1 MKRKLTYRTLWTLL
15 VGTLLMTSCI
25 EDFVADIDEKDE
37 QLLVVEGSIYSNSL
51 CTFYLSSTQ
60 KVGGEYYWDD
70 VGLGGEYGV
79 SRLHAPRKNS
89 FNVYKAE
96 VSVKGSDGTSFPCE
110 NNPYHG
116 GYVGV
121 AYQVNVGTLKRGVKY
136 WLQVKLDSLTYE
148 SEPQE
153 PIFAVPID
161 SLSFAQER
169 EDLEV
174 DILVST
180 APSETGEPQYTRW
193 EYEEWWE
200 IYTPWTAFMEYD
212 PITDKIIGVT
222 AMKHHGW
229 ANDSSKSYISATSEP
244 FKDNR
249 LQQYRLY
256 SIGHTDNRLQTC
268 YYTRV
273 KEYAISKAEYEYE
286 NLRDRQSSDMGGIF
300 TPQPS
305 ELPSNIHCLEEDR
318 RAIGFVGVRGNV
330 ATCEMYIKK
339 GQVKYY
345 PSRTPYPISEEQ
357 VREKTWNDLYRAGYQ
372 VLTYE
377 TYPNGN
383 AYVQWCPVW
392 CIDCRNS
399 FWKCSLEKPSFWRE

>member
-1 MKRKLTYRTLWTLL
+1 MKRMKLTYNTFWTLL
-15 VGTLLMTSCI
+15 ACSLLMTSCI
-25 EDFVADIDEKDE
+25 EDFVPDLEEED
-37 QLLVVEGSIYSNSL
+37 QYLLVVEGSIYSDSL
-51 CTFYLSSTQ
+51 CSFHLGCTEGLN
-60 KVGGEYYWDD
+60 VPYYWDF
-70 VGLGGEYGV
+70 GFYSGGYGHRPSPIDFSNTEICV
-79 SRLHAPRKNS
+79 M
-89 FNVYKAE
+89 
-96 VSVKGSDGTSFPCE
+96 GSDGTIFPGSV
-110 NNPYHG
+110 NPQS
-116 GYVGV
+116 VPRF
-121 AYQVNVGTLKRGVKY
+121 QVKVGTLKQGVKY
-136 WLQVKLDSLTYE
+136 WLQVKVNGLTYE
-148 SEPQE
+148 SDPQE
-153 PIFAVPID
+153 PLFAVPID

-180 APSETGEPQYTRW
+180 AASETGKNQYTRW
-193 EYEEWWE
+193 EYDEWWE

-229 ANDSSKSYISATSEP
+229 ANDSSNSYILANSEP

-318 RAIGFVGVRGNV
+318 RAIGFVGVRGSV

-345 PSRTPYPISEEQ
+345 PLRTPYMVSEEQ
-357 VREKTWNDLYRAGYQ
+357 VKEKTWNELYMAGYQ

-377 TYPNGN
+377 PLANGK
-383 AYVQWCPVW
+383 ALVQWCPVW

>member
-1 MKRKLTYRTLWTLL
+1 MKRMKLTYKTFWTLL
-15 VGTLLMTSCI
+15 ACSLLMTSCI
-25 EDFVADIDEKDE
+25 EDFVPNLEEED
-37 QLLVVEGSIYSNSL
+37 QYLLVVEGNIYSDSL
-51 CTFYLSSTQ
+51 CSFHLGRTEGLNMPYNWDFDFYPG
-60 KVGGEYYWDD
+60 V
-70 VGLGGEYGV
+70 YGQRP
-79 SRLHAPRKNS
+79 SPIDFSN
-89 FNVYKAE
+89 AE
-96 VSVKGSDGTSFPCE
+96 ICVMGSDGTIFPGSV
-110 NNPYHG
+110 NPHS
-116 GYVGV
+116 VPPF
-121 AYQVNVGTLKRGVKY
+121 QVNVGTLKQGVKY
-136 WLQVKLDSLTYE
+136 WLQVKVDGLTYE

-153 PIFAVPID
+153 PLFAVSID
-161 SLSFAQER
+161 SLSFAQDR

-180 APSETGEPQYTRW
+180 AASGTGTPQYTRW
-193 EYEEWWE
+193 EYDEYWE
-200 IYTPWTAFMEYD
+200 IYTPWAAFMEYD
-212 PITDKIIGVT
+212 PNTDNIIAVT

-229 ANDSSKSYISATSEP
+229 ANDSSKSYILASSET

-256 SIGHTDNRLQTC
+256 SIDHADNRLQTC

-286 NLRDRQSSDMGGIF
+286 NLRNRQSSDMGGIF

-305 ELPSNIHCLEEDR
+305 ELPSNIRCLEEDR
-318 RAIGFVGVRGNV
+318 KAIGFVGVRGSV

-339 GQVKYY
+339 GQVKYF
-345 PSRTPYPISEEQ
+345 PLRTPYTISEDL
-357 VREKTWNDLYRAGYQ
+357 VKEKTWNELYRSGYQ

-377 TYPNGN
+377 SYANGK